1 MKTSTSQ
8 VLALTAL
15 ASIMDSSAFTVS
27 TNGPTIRTA
36 LNVANTE
43 SMFNVK
49 TETKSFFMEEVP
61 TRAPEEPIM
70 EPVMNM
76 ESKSV
81 VNTEPVMKAVE
92 IETPKPATA
101 PAPAAAVKKA
111 APKKPRKTPPGHKEG
126 VFSPLVYT
134 AKAVAG
140 EQNINKLR
148 GKFIGMH
155 SKTITDFVAT
165 HETEFGSTVSQF
177 IFNAMDKNKDGT
189 IDEEELALAFE
200 SIGFTWLDEKKVS
213 GIMKRADK
221 DDNGILD
228 YEEFKAELPKILK
241 ANLIKMAKNNGAEMG
256 LLV

>member
-8 VLALTAL
+8 VFALTAL

-27 TNGPTIRTA
+27 SNGPAIRTA

-43 SMFNVK
+43 SMFSVK
-49 TETKSFFMEEVP
+49 TETKSHFMEEVP
-61 TRAPEEPIM
+61 TKAPEEPIM
-70 EPVMNM
+70 
-76 ESKSV
+76 
-81 VNTEPVMKAVE
+81 EPVMKAVE
-92 IETPKPATA
+92 IETPK

-126 VFSPLVYT
+126 VFSPLVYG

-140 EQNINKLR
+140 EKNINKLR
-148 GKFIGMH
+148 GKFIVMH

-165 HETEFGSTVSQF
+165 HESEFGSSVSQF

-213 GIMKRADK
+213 KIMERADK
-221 DDNGILD
+221 DNNGILD
-228 YEEFKAELPKILK
+228 YEEFKEELPKTLK
-241 ANLIKMAKNNGAEMG
+241 ANLIKMAKENGAEMG